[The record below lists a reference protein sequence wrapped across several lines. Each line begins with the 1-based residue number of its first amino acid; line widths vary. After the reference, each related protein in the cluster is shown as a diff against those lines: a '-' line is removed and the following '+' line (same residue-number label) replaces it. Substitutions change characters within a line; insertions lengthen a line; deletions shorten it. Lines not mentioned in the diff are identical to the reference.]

1 MKQQLVVTHSLLQIV
16 CLMKHHIILHY
27 QHQDKHFLL
36 MVLEVKVQLV
46 VPHKLVVMVVFF

>member
-1 MKQQLVVTHSLLQIV
+1 MKQQLVVTHFLLQIV
-16 CLMKHHIILHY
+16 YLMKHHIIQHY

-46 VPHKLVVMVVFF
+46 EVQILVVMVVFF

>member
-1 MKQQLVVTHSLLQIV
+1 MRQQLVVHHFLLQIV

-46 VPHKLVVMVVFF
+46 EVQILGVMVVFF